1 MERKEYNK
9 PYVIFNN
16 QEFEDIICVSFV
28 DGDQNIFDFDEE
40 L

>member
-1 MERKEYNK
+1 MERKEYKK
-9 PYVIFNN
+9 PYIILNS

-28 DGDQNIFDFDEE
+28 DDDQNIFDFDEE